1 MTLTAAIA
9 AHRGSTCSP
18 PAETRTL
25 GQDTVS
31 LPNVDALEGVQR
43 AMSEYQLD
51 CVELHKDV
59 LRYVDEGD
67 GPPVVL
73 VHGLLGS
80 HQSWAGQIERLSEK
94 YRVIAPDLFGHGS
107 SDKPSGDYSLS
118 SHAATIRDLLDHLE
132 IESAPMVGHS
142 LGGGIVMQATYLF
155 PERVDRLAL
164 VSSGGLGPEVSL
176 LLKAATLPG
185 SELVL
190 PLLASDWVRKNTENV
205 VGQLNRWGL
214 PVRPGK
220 SLNETWRA
228 FKTVSDKRSREAFL
242 ASTRAVVG
250 PRGQTVSAKQHFD
263 KFEGMPSL
271 LIWGGRDR
279 MIPASHADS
288 IRREVPASRVEIF
301 SSAGHFPQLDE
312 PDLFY
317 RVLDEF
323 LAANAVPRLPTST
336 AASD

>member
-1 MTLTAAIA
+1 MKTY
-9 AHRGSTCSP
+9 
-18 PAETRTL
+18 E
-25 GQDTVS
+25 
-31 LPNVDALEGVQR
+31 
-43 AMSEYQLD
+43 LD
-51 CVELHKDV
+51 SVELHKDI
-59 LRYVDEGD
+59 LRYVDTGE

-80 HQSWAGQIERLSEK
+80 HQSWTGQIERLSER

-118 SHAATIRDLLDHLE
+118 SHAATIRDLLDHLG
-132 IESAPMVGHS
+132 IDSAPMVGHS
-142 LGGGIVMQATYLF
+142 LGGGIVMQTVYLF

-190 PLLASDWVRKNTENV
+190 PILASDWVRKNTENV

-214 PVRPGK
+214 PIRPGK
-220 SLNETWRA
+220 SLSETWRS
-228 FKTVSDKRSREAFL
+228 FQTVADKGSREAFL

-250 PRGQTVSAKQHFD
+250 PRGQTVSAKQHFE
-263 KFEGMPSL
+263 KFDTMASL
-271 LIWGGRDR
+271 LVWGGKDR
-279 MIPASHADS
+279 MIPASHADN
-288 IRREVPASRVEIF
+288 IRREVPNSRVEIF
-301 SSAGHFPQLDE
+301 SGAGHFPQLDE

-317 RVLDEF
+317 RILDDF
-323 LAANAVPRLPTST
+323 LTPTRPADT
-336 AASD
+336 N

>member
-1 MTLTAAIA
+1 MDEHT
-9 AHRGSTCSP
+9 
-18 PAETRTL
+18 
-25 GQDTVS
+25 
-31 LPNVDALEGVQR
+31 
-43 AMSEYQLD
+43 YQLNS
-51 CVELHKDV
+51 VELHKDV
-59 LRYVDEGD
+59 LRYVDAGD

-80 HQSWAGQIERLSEK
+80 HESWSGQIERLSEK
-94 YRVIAPDLFGHGS
+94 YRVIAPDLFGHGA

-118 SHAATIRDLLDHLE
+118 SHAATIRDLLDHLG

-164 VSSGGLGPEVSL
+164 VSSGGLGTEVSL

-190 PLLASDWVRKNTENV
+190 PVLASDWVRRNTESF
-205 VGQLNRWGL
+205 VGQLNRWGIR
-214 PVRPGK
+214 VRPGA
-220 SLNETWRA
+220 SMSETWRS
-228 FKTVSDKRSREAFL
+228 FKTVADKGSREAFL

-250 PRGQTVSAKQHFD
+250 PRGQTVSAKQHFE
-263 KFEGMPSL
+263 KFDSIPSL
-271 LIWGGRDR
+271 LIWGGKDR

-288 IRREVPASRVEIF
+288 IRREIPNSRVEIF

-312 PDLFY
+312 PDLFF
-317 RVLDEF
+317 RILDEF
-323 LAANAVPRLPTST
+323 LAANSTVAPPARAV
-336 AASD
+336 ASD

>member
-1 MTLTAAIA
+1 MNN
-9 AHRGSTCSP
+9 HVSP
-18 PAETRTL
+18 YE
-25 GQDTVS
+25 
-31 LPNVDALEGVQR
+31 LE
-43 AMSEYQLD
+43 S
-51 CVELHKDV
+51 VELHKDV

-80 HQSWAGQIERLSEK
+80 HESWAGQIERLSTK

-118 SHAATIRDLLDHLE
+118 SHAATIRDLLDHLD
-132 IESAPMVGHS
+132 IASAPMVGHS
-142 LGGGIVMQATYLF
+142 LGGGIVMQAVYLF
-155 PERVDRLAL
+155 PERIDRLAL

-190 PLLASDWVRKNTENV
+190 PVLASDWVRKNAESV
-205 VGQLNRWGL
+205 VGQLGKWGL

-220 SLNETWRA
+220 SMLETWRS
-228 FKTVSDKRSREAFL
+228 FKTVADKGSREAFL

-250 PRGQTVSAKQHFD
+250 PRGQTVSAKQHFE
-263 KFEGMPSL
+263 KFESLPSL
-271 LIWGGRDR
+271 LVWGGKDR
-279 MIPASHADS
+279 MIPASHADN
-288 IRREVPASRVEIF
+288 IRREVPNSRVEIF

-312 PDLFY
+312 PDLFFKI
-317 RVLDEF
+317 LDQF
-323 LAANAVPRLPTST
+323 LQSSAVADAPTRAAVSE
-336 AASD
+336 